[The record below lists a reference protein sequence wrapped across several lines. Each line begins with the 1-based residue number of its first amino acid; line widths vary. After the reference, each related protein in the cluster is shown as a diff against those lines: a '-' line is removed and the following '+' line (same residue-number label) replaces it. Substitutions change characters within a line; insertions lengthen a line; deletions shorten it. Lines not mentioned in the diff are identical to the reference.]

1 MICRMINDGRGCV
14 KFHPTEGCSVYSR
27 GGMRA
32 RTRMGYCPIPDA
44 GPNKEVHVVQGAK
57 IRAGQQKHKKA

>member
-1 MICRMINDGRGCV
+1 MLCTDIKCSKVVGKGL
-14 KFHPTEGCSVYSR
+14 CSVYPPAGQKFR
-27 GGMRA
+27 DRQ
-32 RTRMGYCPIPDA
+32 GYCPIPDA